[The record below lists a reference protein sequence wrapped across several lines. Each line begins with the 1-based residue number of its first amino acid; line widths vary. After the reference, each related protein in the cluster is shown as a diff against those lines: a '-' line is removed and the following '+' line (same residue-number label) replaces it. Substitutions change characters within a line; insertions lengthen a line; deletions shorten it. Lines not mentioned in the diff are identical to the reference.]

1 MIETTT
7 KKKIQPLR
15 AAEIVHWVN
24 NGPAVG
30 LKRNDPR
37 GIFVHLGERGSQIV
51 ITDEILEVNQDREG
65 NSLFDIID
73 DEDAQIRRWGEV
85 KIRRGPRPDGLTEY
99 VPGTIDHE
107 LAYQE
112 AHYRIEVTTPD
123 LTERAAKLSVL
134 NQSALGVGRPRFENT
149 TKYLR
154 DEE

>member
-1 MIETTT
+1 MTDATT
-7 KKKIQPLR
+7 KNKNQPLR
-15 AAEIVHWVN
+15 AGDVIHFAN
-24 NGPAVG
+24 PG
-30 LKRNDPR
+30 LAIGTKRNDYH
-37 GIFVHLGERGSQIV
+37 GVFVHIGDRASQVV

-73 DEDAQIRRWGEV
+73 DDLAQIRRWGEV

-99 VPGTIDHE
+99 VPGTIAHE

-112 AHYRIEVTTPD
+112 AHHRIEVTTSDPD
-123 LTERAAKLSVL
+123 ERAAKLSVL
-134 NQSALGVGRPRFENT
+134 NQSPLGKGRPKCENV